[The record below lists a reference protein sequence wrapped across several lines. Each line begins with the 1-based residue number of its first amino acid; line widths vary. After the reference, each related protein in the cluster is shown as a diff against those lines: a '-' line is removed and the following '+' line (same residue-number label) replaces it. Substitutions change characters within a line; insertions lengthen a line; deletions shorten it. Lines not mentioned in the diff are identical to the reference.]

1 MLFALTNMRRI
12 TAHDL
17 VLSLTI
23 MAILRI
29 AQIRTIAV
37 LLAML
42 WLIAVGPCCGSASGG
57 IVPASSEPQYSLIF
71 TRQAVDEYEL
81 ILTLSNWESLQRRPF
96 DYVSG
101 TLKLADE
108 IYENVGIRYKGNSSF
123 HGVSSPK
130 KPFKVDFNR
139 YVSEQDFHGVNKLN
153 FANSFWDPSMMR
165 EVLGYDTF
173 AAAGCPAGRTSHV
186 KLYVSVPGIYER
198 ELFGVYVLIEQV
210 DRVYLTDRFSNNG
223 GNLYKAAMWGADL
236 KWLGGETTPYRECY
250 EKKTNEAEDD
260 WSDLIRFIDVLNNTD
275 GASFK
280 TEIEKVF
287 NVDGFLSYLA
297 ANTAL
302 SNLDS
307 VAGRNCNFYL
317 YNNPATGR
325 FEFIPWDLNEAFGNH
340 SFPRDNGL
348 TADEMLTLDIYNPVS
363 SGEHVLIE
371 RILTVPE
378 YMDAYLAKLRALV
391 EGYFSESSMHVEID
405 TIYDLIKDDVYLDVC
420 KQYSSADFDKS
431 IVQDITDD
439 TSPERILG
447 LKPFVTRR
455 VASMLAQFES

>member
-1 MLFALTNMRRI
+1 MHRI

-17 VLSLTI
+17 LLSLTI
-23 MAILRI
+23 RGILRI
-29 AQIRTIAV
+29 AEMKRIGVVLAV
-37 LLAML
+37 LCLAV
-42 WLIAVGPCCGSASGG
+42 VGLCCGSGSGG
-57 IVPASSEPQYSLIF
+57 GVPASSEPEHSLIF

-81 ILTLSNWESLQRRPF
+81 IFTLSNWQSLQRRPF
-96 DYVSG
+96 EYVSG
-101 TLKLADE
+101 TLTFAGE

-139 YVSEQDFHGVNKLN
+139 YVSEQHFHGVKKLN
-153 FANSFWDPSMMR
+153 FANSLWDPSLMR

-173 AAAGCPAGRTSHV
+173 AAAGCPASRTSHV

-198 ELFGVYVLIEQV
+198 ELFGVYIAIEQV
-210 DRVYLTDRFSNNG
+210 DKVYLTDRFSNSG

-236 KWLGGETTPYRECY
+236 KWLGGKTAPYRECY
-250 EKKTNEAEDD
+250 EKKTNEALDD
-260 WSDLIRFIDVLNNTD
+260 WSDLIHFIDVLNNTD
-275 GASFK
+275 SASFE

-317 YNNPATGR
+317 YNNPATGK
-325 FEFIPWDLNEAFGNH
+325 FEFIPWDLNEVFGNH
-340 SFPRDNGL
+340 TFPRDNGL

-363 SGEHVLIE
+363 PGEHVLIE
-371 RILTVPE
+371 RILAVPE
-378 YMDAYLAKLRALV
+378 YMDAYLARLRALV

-405 TIYDLIKDDVYLDVC
+405 TIYNLIKNDVYLDIY

-431 IVQDITDD
+431 IVEDIPDD
-439 TSPERILG
+439 ISPERILG

-455 VASMLAQFES
+455 VASILEQFES

>member
-1 MLFALTNMRRI
+1 MRSI
-12 TAHDL
+12 GL
-17 VLSLTI
+17 LL
-23 MAILRI
+23 
-29 AQIRTIAV
+29 AV
-37 LLAML
+37 LCLA
-42 WLIAVGPCCGSASGG
+42 AVGLCCESGSGG
-57 IVPASSEPQYSLIF
+57 DVPPSSEPEYSLIF

-81 ILTLSNWESLQRRPF
+81 MFTVSDWQSLQRRPF
-96 DYVSG
+96 EYVSG
-101 TLKLADE
+101 TLKVADE

-123 HGVSSPK
+123 HGVSPPK

-139 YVSEQDFHGVNKLN
+139 YVSGQHLHGVKKLN
-153 FANSFWDPSMMR
+153 FANSLWDPSMMR
-165 EVLGYDTF
+165 EVLAYDTF
-173 AAAGCPAGRTSHV
+173 AAAGCPASRTSHV

-198 ELFGVYVLIEQV
+198 EFFGVYIAIEQV
-210 DRVYLTDRFSNNG
+210 DKVYLTDRFSDNS

-236 KWLGGETTPYRECY
+236 KWLGGGSAPYRECY
-250 EKKTNEAEDD
+250 EKKSNEALDD
-260 WSDLIRFIDVLNNTD
+260 WSDLIHFIDVLNNTD
-275 GASFK
+275 GASFG

-297 ANTAL
+297 ANTVL

-340 SFPRDNGL
+340 TFPRDNGL
-348 TADEMLTLDIYNPVS
+348 TADQMLTLDIYNPVS
-363 SGEHVLIE
+363 SGEHVLID
-371 RILTVPE
+371 RILAIPE

-391 EGYFSESSMHVEID
+391 EGHFSEGSMHAQID
-405 TIYDLIKDDVYLDVC
+405 TIYSLIKNDVYLDVC

-431 IVQDITDD
+431 IVEDIPDD
-439 TSPERILG
+439 VSPDRILG

-455 VASMLAQFES
+455 VASILEQFES

>member
-1 MLFALTNMRRI
+1 MDGI
-12 TAHDL
+12 TADDL
-17 VLSLTI
+17 LLSLT
-23 MAILRI
+23 MMEILRI
-29 AQIRTIAV
+29 AEMRRIGVLVAV
-37 LLAML
+37 LCLA
-42 WLIAVGPCCGSASGG
+42 AVGLCCGSGSAGG
-57 IVPASSEPQYSLIF
+57 VPASSEPEYSLIF

-81 ILTLSNWESLQRRPF
+81 IYTLSSWQSLQREPF
-96 DYVSG
+96 EYVSG
-101 TLKLADE
+101 TLKFADE

-139 YVSEQDFHGVNKLN
+139 YVSGQHFHGVKKLN
-153 FANSFWDPSMMR
+153 FANSLWDPSMMR

-173 AAAGCPAGRTSHV
+173 AAVGCPASRTSHI

-198 ELFGVYVLIEQV
+198 ELFGVYIAIEQV
-210 DRVYLTDRFSNNG
+210 DKVYLADRFSNNG

-236 KWLGGETTPYRECY
+236 KWLGGESAPYRECY

-260 WSDLIRFIDVLNNTD
+260 WSDLIHFIDVLNNTD
-275 GASFK
+275 SASFK
-280 TEIEKVF
+280 IEIEKVF

-317 YNNPATGR
+317 YNNPATGK

-340 SFPRDNGL
+340 TFPRDNGL

-363 SGEHVLIE
+363 PGEHVLIE
-371 RILTVPE
+371 RILAVPE

-405 TIYDLIKDDVYLDVC
+405 TIYDLIKNDVYLDSY
-420 KQYSSADFDKS
+420 KQYSSVDFDKS
-431 IVQDITDD
+431 IVEDIPDD
-439 TSPERILG
+439 ISPERILG

-455 VASMLAQFES
+455 VASILGQLES